1 MSKVALFAFV
11 GLAALA
17 GRPLCSLCSVVADPG
32 VNGAAR
38 RIAVAPSDTARTKL
52 AITGVTC
59 GSCATTAR
67 IALERVPGVYRARV
81 WYDSASA
88 VVWYDSTMT
97 APPKFIAKLQDATGF
112 KAQVVADSARKE
124 PAT

>member
-1 MSKVALFAFV
+1 MSKFALLAFV
-11 GLAALA
+11 GLAALG
-17 GRPLCSLCSVVADPG
+17 GRPLCSLCRVVADPV
-32 VNGAAR
+32 VNGTAR
-38 RIAVAPSDTARTKL
+38 RIAVASSDTARTKL
-52 AITGVTC
+52 AIAGMTC

-97 APPKFIAKLQDATGF
+97 APPKFIAKLQDATGY
-112 KAQVVADSARKE
+112 KAKVVADSVRE
-124 PAT
+124 